1 MAHQKGNEKRLESG
15 QEMLKQI
22 FSKAKISPVGPVRT
36 KEDDTRRNGDTLKYQ
51 KMKIELHHKHFNRQ
65 WSKMG
70 THEMVLMNI
79 NLDSDGPTVGRL
91 RTALKRILVQYHH
104 PWFISAEN
112 HSLYFM
118 DYRIGPKLVSVR
130 HRSKVH
136 DCLN

>member
-79 NLDSDGPTVGRL
+79 NLDSHGPTDG
-91 RTALKRILVQYHH
+91 AKLKRVLVRYHH
-104 PWFISAEN
+104 SWFISAEN
-112 HSLYFM
+112 HILYYM
-118 DYRIGPKLVSVR
+118 DVSDQNWFPSGTVN
-130 HRSKVH
+130 RSTTV
-136 DCLN
+136 